1 MLPATPDLSAVEG
14 ELHGAVGREYLLR
27 DAFNRDG
34 IADNYDI
41 IIYDTPPNLG
51 FQTINVLAAIGY
63 VLIPVQMSGFA
74 VKGLK
79 QVLRTVHAAR
89 QRLNPGLRIL
99 GIVPTFVNL
108 RTNFSREMLGG
119 LKDVP
124 NLNVFDTIIKT
135 TVKLQETSLAGAP
148 VTVYA
153 PMSEAADAYRSLAV
167 EVLARVYGQQS
178 EAAVRPSA

>member
-1 MLPATPDLSAVEG
+1 
-14 ELHGAVGREYLLR
+14 
-27 DAFNRDG
+27 
-34 IADNYDI
+34 
-41 IIYDTPPNLG
+41 
-51 FQTINVLAAIGY
+51 
-63 VLIPVQMSGFA
+63 
-74 VKGLK
+74 
-79 QVLRTVHAAR
+79 
-89 QRLNPGLRIL
+89 
-99 GIVPTFVNL
+99 
-108 RTNFSREMLGG
+108 MLGG

-124 NLNVFDTIIKT
+124 NLNVFDTIIRT